1 MRASVADFR
10 NMSGHYNSL
19 ISCCG
24 HLGLTDEVQ
33 EYLAARSLLGPP
45 MRLSVLREHIPVK
58 FANRRFCWKECARR
72 AFPSESSSSIL
83 PEHHAR
89 QPARQQRHQR
99 GREPI
104 EQAVVARRVRD
115 EPARTRP

>member
-1 MRASVADFR
+1 MRRSSRSGRALRLSPLDSFSGFYNSIHGLTLLGAQRFEEALPYLRASVADFR

-33 EYLAARSLLGPP
+33 EYLVARSLLGPP

-58 FANRRFCWKECARR
+58 FANKE
-72 AFPSESSSSIL
+72 IL
-83 PEHHAR
+83 LEGMRKAGVPE
-89 QPARQQRHQR
+89 
-99 GREPI
+99 
-104 EQAVVARRVRD
+104 
-115 EPARTRP
+115 